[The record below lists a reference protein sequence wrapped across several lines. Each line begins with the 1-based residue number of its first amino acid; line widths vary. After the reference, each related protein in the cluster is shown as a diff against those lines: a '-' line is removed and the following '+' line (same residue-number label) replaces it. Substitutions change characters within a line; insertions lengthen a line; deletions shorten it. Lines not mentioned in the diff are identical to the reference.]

1 MSAIAP
7 AAGATR
13 ASLPLGGQDPIW
25 NAFRTELQKL
35 SAQLTSRLLA
45 VICIAGP
52 FAFAAVLK
60 VQSGTPS
67 DALFG
72 VWVHSSGFAIS
83 LVILGFAGTWGV
95 PLIAGLLGGDLFASE
110 DRHGTWKTILTRSCT
125 RTDLYAGK
133 LLAAG
138 ALAIALT
145 LVLALSSV
153 IAGVLLV
160 GAHSLVNLSGVL
172 IPPGRLLAL
181 TLLSWVLCLLPMLAY
196 TSVAILF
203 SVATRNGIIGV
214 LGPLLVALLTQLLD
228 LIGKGV
234 GVHLLLIG
242 SAFDGWNG
250 LFTTHPFY
258 GPLVISSL
266 VSVAWI
272 AACITASWMILRRRD
287 FLATTVSRSP
297 NWRTPVRIVAT
308 ATALVAVLAL
318 LANLGPTGDTAHRL
332 SAAIGEEFN
341 NVTLLQQEL
350 IGRRAPAGAK
360 LDILPNCNRRA
371 AKAVGPG
378 DWNCTLYVYLP
389 QAHSVPFQQ
398 TSVEYD
404 VSVEYNGCYKAQS
417 PPAFIGGPTML
428 DVHGRSVTNPLY
440 IVYGCFNTL

>member
-1 MSAIAP
+1 MNVFAP
-7 AAGATR
+7 GAAADR
-13 ASLPLGGQDPIW
+13 SSLALGGEDPIW

-35 SAQLTSRLLA
+35 GAQLTSRLLA

-60 VQSGTPS
+60 AQSGTPS

-72 VWVHSSGFAIS
+72 AWVHSSGFAIS
-83 LVILGFAGTWGV
+83 LVILGFAGTWGF

-138 ALAIALT
+138 ALAVALT
-145 LVLALSSV
+145 LLLAVSSV
-153 IAGVLLV
+153 LAGVLLV
-160 GAHSLVNLSGVL
+160 GAHSLVDLSGVL
-172 IPPGRLLAL
+172 TPPGRLLGL
-181 TLLSWVLCLLPMLAY
+181 TALSWLLCLLPVLAY

-242 SAFDGWNG
+242 SAFDGWHG
-250 LFTTHPFY
+250 LFTTRPFY
-258 GPLVISSL
+258 GPLVVSSL
-266 VSVAWI
+266 VSVAWT
-272 AACITASWMILRRRD
+272 AACVTTSWRILRRRD
-287 FLATTVSRSP
+287 FLATTANRAP
-297 NWRTPVRIVAT
+297 DWRAPVRIVAL
-308 ATALVAVLAL
+308 ATALLAVLAL
-318 LANLGPTGDTAHRL
+318 LANVGPAGDTAHRL

-341 NVTLLQQEL
+341 DVTLLQQQL
-350 IGRRAPAGAK
+350 IGRRVPAGAK

-371 AKAVGPG
+371 ARAVGPG

-404 VSVEYNGCYKAQS
+404 VSLQYNGCYKAQS

-428 DVHGRSVTNPLY
+428 DAHGRSVTNPLY

>member
-7 AAGATR
+7 AAPAATV
-13 ASLPLGGQDPIW
+13 SPPLGGEDAIW
-25 NAFRTELQKL
+25 NALRAELQKL
-35 SAQLTSRLLA
+35 GAQLISRLL
-45 VICIAGP
+45 VIVCVAGP

-72 VWVHSSGFAIS
+72 VWVHSSGFAVS
-83 LVILGFAGTWGV
+83 LVILGFAGSWGL
-95 PLIAGLLGGDLFASE
+95 PLIAGLLGGDLFSCE

-125 RTDLYAGK
+125 RTDLYAAK

-138 ALAIALT
+138 ALTVALT
-145 LVLALSSV
+145 LLLALSSLV
-153 IAGVLLV
+153 AGILFM
-160 GAHSLVNLSGVL
+160 GAHSLVDLSGV
-172 IPPGRLLAL
+172 PAHPGELLAL
-181 TLLSWVLCLLPMLAY
+181 TLLSWILCLLPTLAY

-203 SVATRNGIIGV
+203 SVATRNGIVGV

-234 GVHLLLIG
+234 VVHLLLIG
-242 SAFDGWNG
+242 SAFEGWHG

-258 GPLVISSL
+258 GPLVVSSL

-272 AACITASWMILRRRD
+272 AACIAASWRILRRRD
-287 FLATTVSRSP
+287 FLGSAVSRGAD
-297 NWRTPVRIVAT
+297 WRTPIRVVAV
-308 ATALVAVLAL
+308 AAAVVAVLAL
-318 LANLGPTGDTAHRL
+318 LADVGPTGDTDHRL

-341 NVTLLQQEL
+341 NVTLLQQQL
-350 IGRRAPAGAK
+350 IGRQAPAGAK

-371 AKAVGPG
+371 TKAVGPG
-378 DWNCTLYVYLP
+378 DWTCNLNVYLP
-389 QAHSVPFQQ
+389 QAQSVPFSA

-404 VSVEYNGCYKAQS
+404 VSVEYDGCYKAES

-428 DVHGRSVTNPLY
+428 AAHGKTVTNPLY

>member
-7 AAGATR
+7 AAPAATV
-13 ASLPLGGQDPIW
+13 SPPLGGEDAIW
-25 NAFRTELQKL
+25 NALRAELQKL
-35 SAQLTSRLLA
+35 GAQLISRLL
-45 VICIAGP
+45 VIVCVAGP

-72 VWVHSSGFAIS
+72 VWVHSSGFAVS
-83 LVILGFAGTWGV
+83 LVILGFAGSWGL
-95 PLIAGLLGGDLFASE
+95 PLIAGLLGGDLFSCE

-125 RTDLYAGK
+125 RTDLYAAK

-138 ALAIALT
+138 TLTVALT
-145 LVLALSSV
+145 LLLALSSLV
-153 IAGVLLV
+153 AGILFM
-160 GAHSLVNLSGVL
+160 GAHSLVDLSGV
-172 IPPGRLLAL
+172 PAHPGELLAL
-181 TLLSWVLCLLPMLAY
+181 TLLSWILCLLPTLAY

-203 SVATRNGIIGV
+203 SVATRNGIVGV

-234 GVHLLLIG
+234 VVHLLLIG
-242 SAFDGWNG
+242 SAFEGWHG

-258 GPLVISSL
+258 GPLVVSSL

-272 AACITASWMILRRRD
+272 AACIAASWRILRRRD
-287 FLATTVSRSP
+287 FLGSAVSRGAD
-297 NWRTPVRIVAT
+297 WRTPIRVVAV
-308 ATALVAVLAL
+308 AAAVVAVLAL
-318 LANLGPTGDTAHRL
+318 LADVGPTGDTDHRL

-341 NVTLLQQEL
+341 NVTLLQQQL
-350 IGRRAPAGAK
+350 IGRQAPAGAK

-371 AKAVGPG
+371 TKAVGPG
-378 DWNCTLYVYLP
+378 DWTCNLNVYLP
-389 QAHSVPFQQ
+389 QAQSVPFSA

-404 VSVEYNGCYKAQS
+404 VSVEYDGCYKAES

-428 DVHGRSVTNPLY
+428 AAHGKTVTNPLY